1 MKKTALV
8 IALVL
13 LAMVV
18 AGPIVAAEDGAAL
31 YKAKCQAC
39 HGPDGTKMPKA
50 NLSSAEVQGKSDADL
65 ATFVATNPKHNFKTK
80 GLGDEQ
86 IKAVV
91 SFVRTL
97 KK

>member
-8 IALVL
+8 TALVL

-65 ATFVATNPKHNFKTK
+65 ATFVGTNAKHNFKTK
-80 GLGDEQ
+80 GLSDEQ

-91 SFVRTL
+91 AFVRTL